1 MVPKAVGGHSLLP
14 SEGPYSTI
22 KWAEDMMDDFYVAS
36 IEEEERGE
44 GIRVGYKGKAEEG
57 GEFAALEGHSQLPH
71 SALVPRSERVF
82 TESTTRNSLSPEN
95 IYSI

>member
-14 SEGPYSTI
+14 SEGPYSTM

-36 IEEEERGE
+36 IERNERGE
-44 GIRVGYKGKAEEG
+44 GTRVGYKGKAEEG

-71 SALVPRSERVF
+71 SAPR
-82 TESTTRNSLSPEN
+82 PEV
-95 IYSI
+95 